1 MTGPSSAPI
10 YNAYSL
16 MDSERPL
23 PKLMPESADYRAHP
37 FDDDKLKEECGIF
50 GVIGAADAAKLVAL
64 GLHALQHRGQEAG
77 GIVCYDAEQGFN
89 SARRF
94 GYVRDNFTSPE
105 VMATLPGALSIGHVR
120 YSTAGSKGATAIRD
134 VQPFFGEFSMG
145 GAAIA
150 HNGNLTNATQL
161 RRELIERGSIFQSSS
176 DSECIIHLMARS
188 LQKSIA
194 ERMKDALRCVEG
206 AFSVVAMTRSKLIG
220 VRDPL
225 GVRPLVLG
233 RIGDSGW
240 ALASETCAL
249 DIIGAEFIRE
259 IEPGEMVV
267 IEGNKVDSTRPF
279 QPAKS
284 RFCIFEHVYFS
295 RPDSILGGRS
305 VYETRHAIGRE
316 LAIEAPVDADL
327 VCPVPD
333 SGTPAA
339 IGYSQQSGIP
349 YAMGIIRNQYMGRTF
364 IEPSESIRNMGV
376 RLKLNVNRAL
386 IKGKRVILVD
396 DSVVRGTTSRKI
408 KDMILE
414 AGAAEVHFRI
424 ASPPTAWPCFYG
436 VDTPERSKLLAA
448 TMSEAEMRDWIGVDS
463 LKFISLDGLYRAAG
477 EAKGRNTVTPQYCDA
492 CFSGDYPV
500 TPSDKIEEGFQMKAA
515 E

>member
-1 MTGPSSAPI
+1 MPDCTPDPA
-10 YNAYSL
+10 
-16 MDSERPL
+16 L
-23 PKLMPESADYRAHP
+23 PPAHP
-37 FDDDKLKEECGIF
+37 FDDDKLREECGIF
-50 GVIGAADAAKLVAL
+50 GVLGAQDAANFVAL

-77 GIVCYDAEQGFN
+77 GIVAYHPDQGFN

-94 GYVRDNFTSPE
+94 GYVRDNFTSQS
-105 VMATLPGALSIGHVR
+105 VMETLPGALAIGHVR
-120 YSTAGSKGATAIRD
+120 YSTTGSKGQTAIRD
-134 VQPFFGEFSMG
+134 VQPFFGEFAMG

-150 HNGNLTNATQL
+150 HNGNITNADAL

-188 LQKSIA
+188 LQRNIP
-194 ERMKDALRCVEG
+194 ERMEDALRRVEG
-206 AFSVVAMTRSKLIG
+206 AFSVVAMTRTKLIG

-233 RIGDSGW
+233 KLPGGHVLS
-240 ALASETCAL
+240 SETCAL
-249 DIIGAEFIRE
+249 DIIGAEFVRE

-267 IEGNKVDSTRPF
+267 ITDAGIESRFPFRPR
-279 QPAKS
+279 KS

-305 VYETRHAIGRE
+305 VYETREAIGRE
-316 LAIEAPVDADL
+316 LAKEAPVEADL

-339 IGYSQQSGIP
+339 IGFSLESGIP

-364 IEPSESIRNMGV
+364 IEPTEQIRNMGV

-386 IKGKRVILVD
+386 IRGKRVVLVD

-408 KDMILE
+408 KEMILD

-436 VDTPERSKLLAA
+436 VDTPQREKLLAA
-448 TMSEAEMRDWIGVDS
+448 TMSEEEMCKHLEVDS
-463 LKFISLDGLYRAAG
+463 LRFISLDGLYRAVG
-477 EAKGRNTVTPQYCDA
+477 EAGGRNSANPQYCDA
-492 CFSGDYPV
+492 CFSGEYPV
-500 TPSDKIEEGFQMKAA
+500 EPADMIEKGFQMKAA

>member
-1 MTGPSSAPI
+1 MEPWLS
-10 YNAYSL
+10 
-16 MDSERPL
+16 
-23 PKLMPESADYRAHP
+23 HP

-50 GVIGAADAAKLVAL
+50 GVVNVQDAANFVAL

-77 GIVCYDAEQGFN
+77 GIITYDETRQFQ
-89 SARRF
+89 SAHRF
-94 GYVRDNFTSPE
+94 GLVRDNFTSAKLME
-105 VMATLPGALSIGHVR
+105 TLPGPIGIGHVR

-134 VQPFFGEFSMG
+134 VQPFFGEFSLG

-150 HNGNLTNATQL
+150 HNGNITNADSI

-188 LQKSIA
+188 IQRSHA
-194 ERMKDALRCVEG
+194 ERLKDALRRVEG
-206 AFSVVAMTRSKLIG
+206 AFSVIAMTRTKLIG
-220 VRDPL
+220 VRDRL

-233 RIGDSGW
+233 RIGEGW

-249 DIIGAEFIRE
+249 DIIGAEFVRE
-259 IEPGEMVV
+259 IDPGEMVV
-267 IEGNKVDSTRPF
+267 IDKKGVVSSRPF
-279 QPAKS
+279 ERVSS
-284 RFCIFEHVYFS
+284 RFCIFEQVYFS

-305 VYETRHAIGRE
+305 VYETRRQIGVE
-316 LAIEAPVDADL
+316 LAREAPVEADL

-339 IGYSQQSGIP
+339 IGYSQESGIP
-349 YAMGIIRNQYMGRTF
+349 FAMGIVRNQYMGRTF
-364 IEPSESIRNMGV
+364 IEPSEQIRNMGV

-386 IKGKRVILVD
+386 IAGKRVVLVD
-396 DSVVRGTTSRKI
+396 DSVVRGTTSQKI
-408 KDMILE
+408 KEMILE
-414 AGAAEVHFRI
+414 AGAKEVHFRI
-424 ASPPTAWPCFYG
+424 ASPPTMWPCFYG

-448 TMSEAEMRDWIGVDS
+448 RMSEDEMRDFIGVDS
-463 LKFISLDGLYRAAG
+463 LKFVSLDGLYRAAG
-477 EAKGRNTVTPQYCDA
+477 ETGGRVDSQPQFCDA

-500 TPSDKIEEGFQMKAA
+500 APSDMIERGFELKATAA

>member
-1 MTGPSSAPI
+1 MRSQMTPFLS
-10 YNAYSL
+10 
-16 MDSERPL
+16 
-23 PKLMPESADYRAHP
+23 HP
-37 FDDDKLKEECGIF
+37 FDDDKLKEECGVF
-50 GVIGAADAAKLVAL
+50 GVIGVADAANFVAL

-77 GIVCYDAEQGFN
+77 GIVTHDPEHGFQ

-94 GYVRDNFTSPE
+94 GYVRDNFTSAKLME
-105 VMATLPGALSIGHVR
+105 TLPGSLGIGHVR
-120 YSTAGSKGATAIRD
+120 YSTAGSKGPTQIRD

-150 HNGNLTNATQL
+150 HNGNITNAEEL
-161 RRELIERGSIFQSSS
+161 RRDLIGQGSIFQSSS

-188 LQKSIA
+188 YQKNIP
-194 ERMKDALRCVEG
+194 ERMKDALRRVEG
-206 AFSVVAMTRSKLIG
+206 AFSVVAMTRTKLIG
-220 VRDPL
+220 VRDRL

-233 RIGDSGW
+233 QLGDGW
-240 ALASETCAL
+240 VLSSESCAL
-249 DIIGAEFIRE
+249 DIIGADFVRE

-267 IEGNKVDSTRPF
+267 ITPKGIQSYMPF
-279 QPAKS
+279 DPAKP

-295 RPDSILGGRS
+295 RPDSILGGQS
-305 VYETRHAIGRE
+305 VYTTRRQIGVE
-316 LAIEAPVDADL
+316 LAREAPVEADL

-339 IGYSQQSGIP
+339 IGYSQESGIP

-364 IEPSESIRNMGV
+364 IEPTEQIRNMGV

-386 IKGKRVILVD
+386 IRGKRVVLVD

-408 KDMILE
+408 KEMILD

-436 VDTPERSKLLAA
+436 VDTPQREKLLAA
-448 TMSEAEMRDWIGVDS
+448 TMTEAEMQAHLQVDS
-463 LKFISLDGLYRAAG
+463 LRFISLDGLYRAVG
-477 EAKGRNTVTPQYCDA
+477 EAKGRNNSCPQYCDA

-500 TPSDKIEEGFQMKAA
+500 QPTDMVAKGFEVREPA